1 MSCSINPLTW
11 GGCVSSATKAVA
23 ADAFDAIARSFGHA
37 AQSATTWLWGQLN
50 AATAVT
56 LGGPGFSTVLGIVA
70 AIAGTVAVGLF
81 VFQVLRSALRREP
94 GGLGRAVKGL
104 FVAFIAGGAAV
115 GVVNLLLS
123 ATDSLCNGV
132 VQAAVGTDLAGL
144 GRLVLGSS
152 ATATLAGLASGSGAA
167 AGVLLLALAILVA
180 VVIVYAALVIRKV
193 LIVVTAVF
201 APLAFVG
208 SLADITVAW
217 TRRWIEMTVAL
228 IFSKLILVLIFVI
241 GYFMLVRGA
250 GQAGSGV
257 TQEITQ
263 VVSGVIVLALAG
275 FAPWLAL
282 KVVHF
287 TGDHAQQLHALG
299 ASTVGGAAAGARMAQ
314 KVSPIGRS
322 ANSNGSA
329 SNGSATNGSSAEGP
343 PAAANGRSGASA
355 DGAAP
360 GGAGG
365 SGSSTPPNAGSA
377 QSGSPGASG
386 PSTGPA
392 PSAAAGSGGSS
403 GSGGPTGSGGSGGSS
418 GSGGPTGSGGSGGS
432 SGSGGPTGSGG
443 SSSGPGRPGPSPVR
457 GGTGASPAGAADG
470 ASAAPAAA
478 TVP

>member
-37 AQSATTWLWGQLN
+37 AQSATTWLWGQLD

-56 LGGPGFSTVLGIVA
+56 LGGPGFTTVLGIVA
-70 AIAGTVAVGLF
+70 AIAGTAAVGLF

-228 IFSKLILVLIFVI
+228 IFSKLILVLVFVI

-322 ANSNGSA
+322 ADSNSSA
-329 SNGSATNGSSAEGP
+329 SSGSATNGSSAEGP

-360 GGAGG
+360 GGAG

-418 GSGGPTGSGGSGGS
+418 GSGGPTGSGGS
-432 SGSGGPTGSGG
+432 
-443 SSSGPGRPGPSPVR
+443 SSGPGRPGPSPMR